1 MATSLKSTPYYQD
14 QLMAWHNQRIWR
26 LLLGSGALNA
36 VLIVALCIVTLRPH
50 GAPYVVAVSKQG
62 DPLGTILPFAD
73 RQPIT
78 DNVIRWNLGEYI
90 RDAFSV
96 DMSWQAN
103 KDNLSQVYGLSTG
116 QASEALTAYYRGNH
130 DANNPLM
137 TDGKYWQIVQVVRT
151 LKLSSPSTY
160 QVDYITERH
169 DHDHPLN
176 PARTN
181 WRATVGVIE
190 GKSTDSNPLG
200 IWISDLDF
208 EPEAK

>member
-78 DNVIRWNLGEYI
+78 DNVIREIALPIGL
-90 RDAFSV
+90 V
-96 DMSWQAN
+96 DVKVA
-103 KDNLSQVYGLSTG
+103 
-116 QASEALTAYYRGNH
+116 A
-130 DANNPLM
+130 
-137 TDGKYWQIVQVVRT
+137 I
-151 LKLSSPSTY
+151 
-160 QVDYITERH
+160 
-169 DHDHPLN
+169 DHDWSGLRLVW
-176 PARTN
+176 RTEH
-181 WRATVGVIE
+181 RRY
-190 GKSTDSNPLG
+190 LG
-200 IWISDLDF
+200 DRPTGW
-208 EPEAK
+208 P